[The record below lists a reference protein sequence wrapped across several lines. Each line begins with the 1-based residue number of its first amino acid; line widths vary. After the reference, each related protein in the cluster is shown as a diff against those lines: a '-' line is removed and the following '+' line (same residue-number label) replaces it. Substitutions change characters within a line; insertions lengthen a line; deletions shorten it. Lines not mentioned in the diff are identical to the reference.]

1 MLVLTTGTFLREAPP
16 GDPNAARMHLLW
28 QDMHRELMQQS
39 SNARQIPVETSGH
52 FIQREQ
58 PEVIVAAIRQMVE
71 IVRQQEV
78 LQVE

>member
-39 SNARQIPVETSGH
+39 SNAQQILVETSGH

-58 PEVIVAAIRQMVE
+58 PGVVVAAIRQMVQLL
-71 IVRQQEV
+71 RQPLMIEQS
-78 LQVE
+78 